1 VNIRPALVSECTRLT
16 AIAHAAKRHWD
27 YPEEWIALWKEDLTY
42 TPARFDT
49 EEILVAEIDSDIAGT
64 VSLCCQGADA
74 DLEAL
79 WVDPAWIGRG
89 VGSALLDCALRRARA
104 VGASRMTIVADPNAV
119 GFYERAGARQVGW
132 IESTP
137 PGRLLPRLT
146 LPL

>member
-1 VNIRPALVSECTRLT
+1 
-16 AIAHAAKRHWD
+16 
-27 YPEEWIALWKEDLTY
+27 
-42 TPARFDT
+42 
-49 EEILVAEIDSDIAGT
+49 VAEVDGDIAGV
-64 VSLCCQGADA
+64 VSIRCEGGDA
-74 DLEAL
+74 ELESL

-89 VGSALLDCALRRARA
+89 IGRALLERAESRARA
-104 VGASRMTIVADPNAV
+104 VGASRMTIVADPNAI

>member
-1 VNIRPALVSECTRLT
+1 VNLRPAQVSECNRLT

-42 TPARFDT
+42 TPARFET
-49 EEILVAEIDSDIAGT
+49 EEILVAEMDGDIAGV
-64 VSLCCQGADA
+64 VSIRCQGADA
-74 DLEAL
+74 ALEAL
-79 WVDPAWIGRG
+79 WIDPAWIGRG
-89 VGSALLDCALRRARA
+89 IGSALLDCARRRARDA
-104 VGASRMTIVADPNAV
+104 GARFMTVVSDPNAI